1 MVAENLK
8 GIVCTVLHFHAA
20 ANTTTG
26 FIVASAETNVG
37 ETLEEI
43 SSAFLACCHPLVLPV
58 TFCEASI
65 LAVRTHLDKVHT
77 ELSTIEDRQSKK
89 DDTRRAW
96 RYSETEPSARDDLKV
111 IVGQGKELASA
122 KDNLR
127 SVKLATNFVLEQLKP
142 LQVKPGGNQHD
153 EGRQNGGITRKCLE
167 NRLAVLSSALV
178 HLDSFKSLEYRL
190 QSQLQLVSF
199 NSLPQHIS
207 RLVERRKNGY

>member
-1 MVAENLK
+1 VVVENLK

-20 ANTTTG
+20 ANITTG
-26 FIVASAETNVG
+26 FVITSAETNVG

-43 SSAFLACCHPLVLPV
+43 SSAFFACCHPLVVPV

-77 ELSTIEDRQSKK
+77 ELSTIEDRQNKE

-96 RYSETEPSARDDLKV
+96 RYSETQLGTRDLKV

-142 LQVKPGGNQHD
+142 LQVKSGGNQHD
-153 EGRQNGGITRKCLE
+153 EGRQNGGIARKCLE
-167 NRLAVLSSALV
+167 NRLAVLSSTLV
-178 HLDSFKSLEYRL
+178 HLDSFKSLEHRL

-199 NSLPQHIS
+199 NLLPLHVS
-207 RLVERRKNGY
+207 RLAERRKNGY